1 MSDMFESAQVG
12 LLAAREGV
20 RLAADAVR
28 DVVGRAQPIVPERAL
43 QPEVLSGFFNAEGT
57 GVLTAPVT
65 VASVRRRG
73 LPSISSNCQTFVLD
87 LEYAA
92 GAGGPPSVFLKLP
105 MQSLATRWF
114 LGVTS
119 SWRLESHFFRHVAA
133 DLPIRTP
140 VTYATAARGS
150 RFFLIQENLHDDPD
164 VTLYTNPDMMAG
176 PSLDLARRCLDTFA
190 RLHAAHTGLD
200 RAARE
205 RLLPLAYHPFL
216 SPSMGVVSRTLNR
229 VALAP
234 CMKKLPG
241 VITPGVER
249 AYRRTLAHWDALLA
263 DWFAG
268 PLSLV
273 HGDSHLGN
281 FFASGDDMGMLDFQA
296 AHWGKG
302 LRDVQYFLI
311 MALPEPV
318 LAAHE
323 RELVDYYVQCR
334 SRYGAPLEPE
344 RAWRDYRSLSYHALM
359 TMVVSIGLGA
369 LNEEQDALMAEI
381 LRRAVAA
388 VERLDYPG
396 WLDAYLSGAEDTP
409 RL

>member
-1 MSDMFESAQVG
+1 
-12 LLAAREGV
+12 
-20 RLAADAVR
+20 
-28 DVVGRAQPIVPERAL
+28 
-43 QPEVLSGFFNAEGT
+43 
-57 GVLTAPVT
+57 
-65 VASVRRRG
+65 
-73 LPSISSNCQTFVLD
+73 
-87 LEYAA
+87 
-92 GAGGPPSVFLKLP
+92 
-105 MQSLATRWF
+105 
-114 LGVTS
+114 
-119 SWRLESHFFRHVAA
+119 
-133 DLPIRTP
+133 
-140 VTYATAARGS
+140 
-150 RFFLIQENLHDDPD
+150 
-164 VTLYTNPDMMAG
+164 
-176 PSLDLARRCLDTFA
+176 
-190 RLHAAHTGLD
+190 
-200 RAARE
+200 
-205 RLLPLAYHPFL
+205 
-216 SPSMGVVSRTLNR
+216 
-229 VALAP
+229 
-234 CMKKLPG
+234 MKKLPG

-334 SRYGAPLEPE
+334 ARYGAPLEPE

-396 WLDAYLSGAEDTP
+396 WLDAYLNGAEGIQG
-409 RL
+409 L